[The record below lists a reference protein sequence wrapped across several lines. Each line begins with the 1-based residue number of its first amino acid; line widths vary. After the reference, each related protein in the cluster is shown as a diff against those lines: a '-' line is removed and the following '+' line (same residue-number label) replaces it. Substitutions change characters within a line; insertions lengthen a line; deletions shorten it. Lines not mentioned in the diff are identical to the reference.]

1 MATKTAEPQVLID
14 ENLMVT
20 LTLPLDPNV
29 EEGEQ
34 FEFVG
39 VNGKN
44 YQVKRGEQVQV
55 PYEVFEA
62 IYNSG
67 RYKNL

>member
-1 MATKTAEPQVLID
+1 MATKTAEPKVLID
-14 ENLMVT
+14 EDLMVT

-55 PYEVFEA
+55 PYEVFEV
-62 IYNSG
+62 IVNSG
-67 RYKNL
+67 RYKVL